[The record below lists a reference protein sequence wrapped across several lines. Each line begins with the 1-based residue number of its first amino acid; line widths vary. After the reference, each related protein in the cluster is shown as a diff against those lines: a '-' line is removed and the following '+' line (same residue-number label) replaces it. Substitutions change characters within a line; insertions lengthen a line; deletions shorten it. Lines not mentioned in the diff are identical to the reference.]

1 MTTSLTIT
9 TVGPLTS
16 TLSTADDAAA
26 VNVLLN
32 FAHATGAD
40 PGASN
45 QSKLDHVAAQLAEYM
60 RRIAVE
66 RYYQDASADL
76 REEAETNVHW

>member
-1 MTTSLTIT
+1 MTTSITLTA
-9 TVGPLTS
+9 GPLSS
-16 TLSTADDAAA
+16 TLATEDDASAA
-26 VNVLLN
+26 NVLIS

-40 PGASN
+40 PAATN
-45 QSKLDHVAAQLAEYM
+45 QQKLDHVAAALAEYM

-66 RYYQDASADL
+66 RYYQETSATL

>member
-1 MTTSLTIT
+1 MTTSIT
-9 TVGPLTS
+9 LQTGPLTS

-26 VNVLLN
+26 ANVLLS

-40 PGASN
+40 PGAGN
-45 QSKLDHVAAQLAEYM
+45 QAKLDHVAVELAEYM

-66 RYYQDASADL
+66 RYYQEQSETI
-76 REEAETNVHW
+76 RQEAEENVHW

>member
-9 TVGPLTS
+9 AGALTS
-16 TLSTADDAAA
+16 TLATQDDTAAA
-26 VNVLLN
+26 NVLLS

-40 PGASN
+40 PGATN
-45 QSKLDHVAAQLAEYM
+45 QAKLDHVAAALAEYM

-66 RYYQDASADL
+66 RYYQDSSATL
-76 REEAETNVHW
+76 RQEAQENVHW